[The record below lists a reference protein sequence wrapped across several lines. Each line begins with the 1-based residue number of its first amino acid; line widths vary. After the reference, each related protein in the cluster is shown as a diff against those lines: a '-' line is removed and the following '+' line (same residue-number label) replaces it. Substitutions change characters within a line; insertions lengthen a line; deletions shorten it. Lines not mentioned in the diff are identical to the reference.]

1 MISQLN
7 HSDKI
12 IRDAA
17 NIQAL
22 ENFIDSKSWLLS
34 ALQTKNY
41 HQIALKYNG
50 TWYMSLATERWITPY
65 NMKLQNAV
73 NSYTNSSS
81 LSQVA

>member
-22 ENFIDSKSWLLS
+22 ENFIDSKS
-34 ALQTKNY
+34 
-41 HQIALKYNG
+41 
-50 TWYMSLATERWITPY
+50 
-65 NMKLQNAV
+65 
-73 NSYTNSSS
+73 
-81 LSQVA
+81 